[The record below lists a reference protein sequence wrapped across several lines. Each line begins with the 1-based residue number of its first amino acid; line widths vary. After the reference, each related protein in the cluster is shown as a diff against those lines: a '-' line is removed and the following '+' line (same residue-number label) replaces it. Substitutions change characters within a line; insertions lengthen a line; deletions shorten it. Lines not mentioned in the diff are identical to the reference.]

1 MGDSQPFREY
11 FLKCGCEIT
20 YLRVTWEVD
29 EKCRA
34 PGCDPPLSPPHNSNT
49 VGMERGLEMNA
60 SFLSTS
66 SPGVILHTNVGGPL
80 LWGVSSSCPG
90 KSVTNARGYPLIGHQ
105 WMNEQMSSFLL
116 KRLRWVGES
125 HKTLTGEKMPRQRQ
139 AIQMW
144 HQLLA
149 QKKQARVWMED
160 TCFKPQKLDISTLA
174 RLANH
179 VVLIMLLTLNVFAWP
194 YQAL

>member
-1 MGDSQPFREY
+1 MACAISLCEVSLDPLSTEAEPLANDTYDLRQYGGWLMGDSQPFREY

-80 LWGVSSSCPG
+80 LWGVSASCPG
-90 KSVTNARGYPLIGHQ
+90 KSVTNARVYPLIGHQ
-105 WMNEQMSSFLL
+105 
-116 KRLRWVGES
+116 
-125 HKTLTGEKMPRQRQ
+125 
-139 AIQMW
+139 
-144 HQLLA
+144 
-149 QKKQARVWMED
+149 
-160 TCFKPQKLDISTLA
+160 
-174 RLANH
+174 
-179 VVLIMLLTLNVFAWP
+179 
-194 YQAL
+194 